1 MEKYSLLFVV
11 LALMAC
17 VFSASAQKLEGLEI
31 HSDGPD
37 MLKYGNP
44 DIEIEADD
52 FLKTFELGDI
62 VTVTVEGHDPIDVPV
77 CSNYDD
83 VFMGEKLLRT
93 VSGKDNLCFA
103 INYGQLGVEL
113 GIVETAPEGSDF
125 RYQVR
130 EDVEFPI
137 SVTIEMK
144 EKGGYKDHLAL
155 GLLALTNVKEDYPEL
170 TDAEFANF
178 REITTTGIAPKTL
191 YRSASP
197 VRNNI
202 GREKYADEA
211 SKEAGIKTFINLS
224 DSEAAAIAY
233 GVFEDSYYST
243 QNVIYLALPMTFTS
257 DDFREGF
264 AEGFRYIA
272 NNEGPYLIHCVEGK
286 DRTALMAA
294 VLEALM
300 GASLDEIQDDYAKTY
315 INFFDVKDGKQTE
328 IEPAVLETIREII
341 IRHLSASFEI
351 EDLTAVDLAEAAENY
366 LLDIGLTAEE
376 ITALKAAVGE

>member
-1 MEKYSLLFVV
+1 MKKYSLLFVV

-137 SVTIEMK
+137 SVTIEIK
-144 EKGGYKDHLAL
+144 EKGGYTDRLAL
-155 GLLALTNVKEDYPEL
+155 GLLTRTDEKEDYPEL

-191 YRSASP
+191 YRSSNP
-197 VRNNI
+197 VKDDI
-202 GREKYADEA
+202 GRDEYADEA
-211 SKEAGIKTFINLS
+211 AKEAGIKTFVNLS
-224 DSEAAAIAY
+224 DSEAVAKAY
-233 GVFEDSYYST
+233 PNYEGSYYST
-243 QNVIYLALPMTFTS
+243 QNVIYLALPVTFTT
-257 DDFREGF
+257 DVFKEGF
-264 AEGFRYIA
+264 AEGFRFIA
-272 NNEGPYLIHCVEGK
+272 NNEGPYLFHCAEGK
-286 DRTALMAA
+286 DRAGLMAA

-300 GASLDEIQDDYAKTY
+300 GASLEEIQDDYAKTY
-315 INFFDVKDGKQTE
+315 INYYDVKDGKQTE

-341 IRHLSASFEI
+341 VRNLSASFEI
-351 EDLTAVDLAEAAENY
+351 EELAAVDLAEAAENY
-366 LLDIGLTAEE
+366 LLGIGLTADE
-376 ITALKAAVGE
+376 ITALKAAIGE